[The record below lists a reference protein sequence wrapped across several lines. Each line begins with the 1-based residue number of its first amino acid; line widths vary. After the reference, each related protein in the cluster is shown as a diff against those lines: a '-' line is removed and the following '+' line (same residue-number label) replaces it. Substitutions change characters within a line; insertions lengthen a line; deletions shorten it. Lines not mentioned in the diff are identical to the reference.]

1 MFRVLPPFG
10 GDPRSTAEIV
20 NGIMNGKT
28 NNTGLVTLA
37 TGNATTTTINDARI
51 GADSLIILVPVS
63 AAAEADSAPYGAF
76 SSTSD
81 QFAAST
87 GSTYVVQYTTTDSSS
102 GVYLSSGTK
111 IYVRNYGIY
120 NVQFSLQLANTTNDS
135 QYADVWFR
143 KNGTDVANSASR
155 FGLPA
160 RKSTGDPSH
169 VIGSINFFI
178 ELNAGD
184 YIEIAGA
191 VSDTGVS
198 LEYFAADTVL
208 PRPAIPSVI
217 TTVQY
222 IAPSASS
229 NVYVSSQTNGSAT
242 LTHYA
247 NNTADKTYGYVVIG

>member
-10 GDPRSTAEIV
+10 GDPRATAEIV

-28 NNTGLVTLA
+28 NNTGLVTLT

-63 AAAEADSAPYGAF
+63 AAAEADTAPYGAF
-76 SSTSD
+76 SSSLD
-81 QFAAST
+81 QLAAST
-87 GSTYVVQYTTTDSSS
+87 GSTYVVEFTSTDASS
-102 GVYLSSGTK
+102 GVYLSNSSRLN
-111 IYVRNYGIY
+111 VRNYGIY

-169 VIGSINFFI
+169 VIGSVNFFI

-184 YIEIAGA
+184 YIQIAGA
-191 VSDTGVS
+191 VSDLGVS
-198 LEYFAADTVL
+198 LEHYAADTGL

-222 IAPSASS
+222 IAPAASS

-242 LTHYA
+242 LTHFS
-247 NNTADKTYGYVVIG
+247 NSTADKTYGYVVIG

>member
-10 GDPRSTAEIV
+10 GDPRATAEIV

-63 AAAEADSAPYGAF
+63 AAAEADTAPYGAF
-76 SSTSD
+76 SSSSA

-87 GSTYVVQYTTTDSSS
+87 GNTYVVEFTSTDSSS
-102 GVYLSSGTK
+102 GVYLSNSSRLN
-111 IYVRNYGIY
+111 VRNYGIY
-120 NVQFSLQLANTTNDS
+120 NVQFSLQLINNANDS
-135 QYADVWFR
+135 EYADVWFR

-155 FGLPA
+155 FGLPP
-160 RKSTGDPSH
+160 RKSVGNPSH

-184 YIEIAGA
+184 YVEIAGA
-191 VSDTGVS
+191 VSSTDVS
-198 LEYFAADTVL
+198 LEYYAADTVL

-222 IAPSASS
+222 IAPAASS

-242 LTHYA
+242 LTHFS